1 MSVSSIAAGSIAAQ
15 DGARSAGAQR
25 VESRQSEPASEMPA
39 QGDLKAAEKT
49 AEKVADSGAHA
60 QTRTNSFVPTP
71 HANRVGV
78 AAYVAVM
85 NPAPP
90 VTVRTEA

>member
-1 MSVSSIAAGSIAAQ
+1 MSVSSIAPGSTAAQ

-25 VESRQSEPASEMPA
+25 MESPQPGQVRELPA
-39 QGDLKAAEKT
+39 QGDLMAVEKT
-49 AEKVADSGAHA
+49 AEKTVDSSADA
-60 QTRTNSFVPTP
+60 QARTSSFVPTP

>member
-1 MSVSSIAAGSIAAQ
+1 MSVSSIAAGSTAAQ

-25 VESRQSEPASEMPA
+25 IESRQSEQARELPA
-39 QGDLKAAEKT
+39 QRDLKAAEKT
-49 AEKVADSGAHA
+49 AEKMADSGADA
-60 QTRTNSFVPTP
+60 QTRTSSFVPTP